1 MSKFIKDFDG
11 FLNEDKIEESILD
24 TITSAFTSLGSG
36 LTDVIKQKIAAAML
50 AKLGIKEDSVWSVF
64 VQEFVDKIPLKDYPL
79 FLKGDFDMK
88 YWAPKI
94 ADSFISFLMRKGID
108 NLATQM
114 GFDNKGWIYETL
126 RETLENEMEKEK
138 FKQKITEL
146 LVTISG
152 KGMGDDINKS
162 LTPDQREKIS
172 GSLYDIAKKQSQV
185 DTKDKSSGGALDS
198 ILSVFGASKK

>member
-24 TITSAFTSLGSG
+24 TITSAFTSLGKG
-36 LTDVIKQKIAAAML
+36 ITDTIKQKVAAAML

-64 VQEFVDKIPLKDYPL
+64 IQEFVDEIPLSDYPL

-94 ADSFISFLMRKGID
+94 VKSFSAFLMREGLD
-108 NLATQM
+108 NLAAKM
-114 GFDNKGWIYETL
+114 GFDNKGWIYSTL
-126 RETLENEMEKEK
+126 RETLENEMKKEK
-138 FKQKITEL
+138 FEENLVKL
-146 LVTISG
+146 LTSLSG
-152 KGMGDDINKS
+152 EGMGDEINKS

-172 GSLYDIAKKQSQV
+172 GSLYDVAKKQTQQ
-185 DTKDKSSGGALDS
+185 DTKDSSSGGALDS